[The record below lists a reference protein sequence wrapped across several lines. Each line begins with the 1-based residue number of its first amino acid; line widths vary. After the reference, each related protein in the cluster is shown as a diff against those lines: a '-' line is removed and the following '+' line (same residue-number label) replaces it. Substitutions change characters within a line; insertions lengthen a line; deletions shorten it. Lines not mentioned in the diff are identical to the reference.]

1 MAKNLDKTDPYD
13 INESPRKYLKDLQG
27 FTNYGAYKSP
37 LQGNYGIFGKGKFL
51 AFVHLDDEEV
61 VAIFNRKK
69 RIIVYKDPVTIRGEK
84 IMGITLEKF
93 KDDIIDTFST
103 NK

>member
-1 MAKNLDKTDPYD
+1 MVNLDNKDQYD
-13 INESPRKYLKDLQG
+13 MNESPRKYLKDLQG

-37 LQGNYGIFGKGKFL
+37 LQGNYGVFGKGKFL

-69 RIIVYKDPVTIRGEK
+69 RIIVYKDPVTILGEK
-84 IMGITLEKF
+84 IMGITLEKLM
-93 KDDIIDTFST
+93 DDIINAFST

>member
-1 MAKNLDKTDPYD
+1 MVNLDNKDQYD
-13 INESPRKYLKDLQG
+13 RNESHRKYLKDLQG

-37 LQGNYGIFGKGKFL
+37 LQGNYGVFGKGKFL

-61 VAIFNRKK
+61 VVIFNRKK

>member
-1 MAKNLDKTDPYD
+1 MDNIDPYNV
-13 INESPRKYLKDLQG
+13 NESYRKYLKDLQG
-27 FTNYGAYKSP
+27 FTNYGTYKSP
-37 LQGNYGIFGKGKFL
+37 FQGNYGVFGKGKFL
-51 AFVHLDDEEV
+51 ALVHLDDEEV

-69 RIIVYKDPVTIRGEK
+69 RIIVYKDPVTVRGEK

-93 KDDIIDTFST
+93 KDDIIDAFST